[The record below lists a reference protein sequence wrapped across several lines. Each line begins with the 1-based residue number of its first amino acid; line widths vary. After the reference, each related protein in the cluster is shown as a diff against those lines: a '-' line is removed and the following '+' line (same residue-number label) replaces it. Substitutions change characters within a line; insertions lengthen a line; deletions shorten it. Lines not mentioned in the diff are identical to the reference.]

1 MTIAGEI
8 LQLEHHQN
16 KLVLYKDQILE
27 LMKEVCKLYCSLYDA
42 REGRRADTM
51 IELPFHI
58 IATVRDTF
66 PDYIVLRKVYRNKW
80 GDCMAVKKSVI
91 SINLHDMY
99 VIESK
104 MKNMFKKQ

>member
-1 MTIAGEI
+1 MSIAGET

-27 LMKEVCKLYCSLYDA
+27 LTKEVCKLYCSLYDV
-42 REGRRADTM
+42 RERRRADTM

-66 PDYIVLRKVYRNKW
+66 PDYIVLEKCTETNG

-91 SINLHDMY
+91 PINLNDMY
-99 VIESK
+99 VTESK
-104 MKNMFKKQ
+104 MKKMFKN

>member
-1 MTIAGEI
+1 MSIEGET
-8 LQLEHHQN
+8 LKLEHHQN

-27 LMKEVCKLYCSLYDA
+27 LTKEVCKLYCSLYDV

-66 PDYIVLRKVYRNKW
+66 PDYIVFRKVYRNKW
-80 GDCMAVKKSVI
+80 VGLHGCKKI
-91 SINLHDMY
+91 SNTHKS
-99 VIESK
+99 E
-104 MKNMFKKQ
+104 